1 MMLKDMD
8 ELRDIAGNC
17 ADRDGAWDY
26 DGEPALRKWV
36 EAKIAEA
43 QAAERERCARIA
55 EDVAEGHHMPI
66 IREAAYAIRRSSPDP
81 EFLAREHL
89 DAWLTEHKTCCRQCV
104 DAEERGVKSECVRR
118 IDLEALIQY
127 LKEKL
132 KALEGEKRG

>member
-43 QAAERERCARIA
+43 QAAERERCAEAFAGFCRSS
-55 EDVAEGHHMPI
+55 ERK
-66 IREAAYAIRRSSPDP
+66 IRSLSPDP
-81 EFLAREHL
+81 NWLERERLERRLFHHTRL
-89 DAWLTEHKTCCRQCV
+89 NEQRTYGYHDPITHMAGAKRPIECSTC
-104 DAEERGVKSECVRR
+104 ER
-118 IDLEALIQY
+118 IADLERRLQESQA
-127 LKEKL
+127 KETKP
-132 KALEGEKRG
+132 

>member
-1 MMLKDMD
+1 M
-8 ELRDIAGNC
+8 
-17 ADRDGAWDY
+17 
-26 DGEPALRKWV
+26 
-36 EAKIAEA
+36 
-43 QAAERERCARIA
+43 
-55 EDVAEGHHMPI
+55 
-66 IREAAYAIRRSSPDP
+66 
-81 EFLAREHL
+81 